1 MMQNMNNNYL
11 YFGIFYVIFSRTWCE
26 CYLTICD
33 VIDHTVKNTVCV
45 SENLLGYLPVNYLI
59 KGVYNGQ

>member
-1 MMQNMNNNYL
+1 MNKITL
-11 YFGIFYVIFSRTWCE
+11 YFGIFYAMFSRTWCE

-33 VIDHTVKNTVCV
+33 VDGTNVEPVKNTVCV